1 MNHYEM
7 NDDAIKLKLNIN
19 FYDNN
24 EMYKSYSCIETWI
37 SNESNKEYH
46 NILLF
51 TEEDD
56 TCDIGNSIFA
66 APRQHNS

>member
-56 TCDIGNSIFA
+56 TCDIGNS
-66 APRQHNS
+66 